1 MNHNAF
7 LKLAVIGDPVAHSA
21 SPELHR
27 GFLTE
32 AGVDGSY
39 EAIRVPSGAGGRVIR
54 DLGAQGYRGLNV
66 TTPLKEEALVA
77 CDRVPDPL
85 AMLADSV
92 NVILFQNDGIYG
104 FNTDGI
110 GALHSIADALNIGE
124 ERAKPS
130 EVAGIRIAVLGVGP
144 TARAALG
151 YLKSHGA
158 AVSLWNRT
166 RERAE
171 AAADRF
177 DVKLWSG
184 SPVDVVFS
192 TLPPRAEIEDAVVEA
207 ARRAPIVID
216 ANYGPRTTLADRLER
231 SVVDGLGMLKHSAL
245 ASFRIF
251 SMSRQERIEETEHDV
266 SPWLNP

>member
-1 MNHNAF
+1 M
-7 LKLAVIGDPVAHSA
+7 IGDPVAHSA